1 MAPARRP
8 APAHPAAPARLPACL
23 PARPTLPD
31 SPHPHST
38 HSLFPSSPQGVEVG
52 IVVSVAVSL
61 LLVIYK
67 TAFPRIT
74 TLGKLP
80 GTEIYR

>member
-1 MAPARRP
+1 MLEQRLCHFVSRGVGWLQ
-8 APAHPAAPARLPACL
+8 HPFSCSFVLLCP
-23 PARPTLPD
+23 
-31 SPHPHST
+31 
-38 HSLFPSSPQGVEVG
+38 PQGVEVG
-52 IVVSVAVSL
+52 IIVSVCVSL

>member
-1 MAPARRP
+1 MGIIVPLLLS
-8 APAHPAAPARLPACL
+8 LPL
-23 PARPTLPD
+23 PPLLL
-31 SPHPHST
+31 
-38 HSLFPSSPQGVEVG
+38 HSLCKQGVEVG
-52 IVVSVAVSL
+52 IIVSVCVSL